1 MLAFRLCQAI
11 GEILQCRKS
20 LVILHYETVK
30 FQLKISQKTNKKMIA
45 QNTPILLV
53 QGEQLVSLIAEAV
66 EKGLSKING
75 IQPNADKL
83 YTINQVAKRFGRALK
98 NLVKDGTI
106 KTTKNGQISE
116 SALQAYLTNSN
127 DN

>member
-1 MLAFRLCQAI
+1 
-11 GEILQCRKS
+11 
-20 LVILHYETVK
+20 
-30 FQLKISQKTNKKMIA
+30 MIA

-83 YTINQVAKRFGRALK
+83 YTINQVAKRFGKAHRTIK

-127 DN
+127 NN